1 MFFSAVSCFILFLFL
16 MYVMVQLGKALEKE
30 LPLKQENIFLSVAF
44 FLLSVE
50 AHRKTSTLR
59 ITGAQRDVCFA
70 VGKGNFLKYCLQDKF
85 PAIILYMASKL
96 QVLSKP
102 FLARL

>member
-1 MFFSAVSCFILFLFL
+1 M
-16 MYVMVQLGKALEKE
+16 EKE

-44 FLLSVE
+44 FFWLSVE

-70 VGKGNFLKYCLQDKF
+70 VGKGNFLKYCLRDKF